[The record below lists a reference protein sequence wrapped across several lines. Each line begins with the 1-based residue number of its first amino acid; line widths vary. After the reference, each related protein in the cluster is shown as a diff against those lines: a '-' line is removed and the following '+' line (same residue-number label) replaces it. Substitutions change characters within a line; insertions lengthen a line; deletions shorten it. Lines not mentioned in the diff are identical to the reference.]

1 MNPESMDLTQI
12 ANAILAREISSTEIT
27 QWSIKRLGSIG
38 KSLNAVFRIY
48 EEKALE
54 RARELDLRLAR
65 GEVLGP
71 LHGVPLAHKDL
82 IGIKGHEM
90 HAGSAIRGGLI
101 ADETAWVMQC
111 MDRDGQVN
119 LGSLHMAELALSP
132 TGFNEHFGHPRNPW
146 NLEHV
151 CGGSSSGSGIAVAA
165 RLVFGS
171 IGSDTGGSIR
181 HPSAMCGVTGLK
193 PTQGLVSVSGVF
205 PLSKSLDCVGPIA
218 QTARDCAL
226 LLDSISRFDRLDPL
240 SSVRNVTNQLSY
252 SEMLSRAPKND
263 LKGLKIAIPQE
274 YYREDLDPEI
284 AKALDISLEV
294 LKALGATL
302 HITRVPDMAKING
315 MMQKVM
321 SSEAAFLHKQ
331 ALLET
336 PHLIAE
342 QVRLRMEPGL
352 KWSALEY
359 LDAVESRNKIRGEF
373 IDLAFDGCDL
383 IHIPAVISQ
392 TPSIEESTRGSVA
405 QVLATVSKLTYA
417 TRGINYLGLP
427 AMSVPIGFTK
437 SNMPIAMQLVA
448 KPFEESV
455 IFRVADQY
463 QGQVDWHRRVPS
475 CG

>member
-1 MNPESMDLTQI
+1 MNPASMDLTQI

-27 QWSIKRLGSIG
+27 QWSIKRLGSMG

-263 LKGLKIAIPQE
+263 LKG
-274 YYREDLDPEI
+274 
-284 AKALDISLEV
+284 
-294 LKALGATL
+294 
-302 HITRVPDMAKING
+302 
-315 MMQKVM
+315 
-321 SSEAAFLHKQ
+321 
-331 ALLET
+331 
-336 PHLIAE
+336 
-342 QVRLRMEPGL
+342 
-352 KWSALEY
+352 
-359 LDAVESRNKIRGEF
+359 
-373 IDLAFDGCDL
+373 
-383 IHIPAVISQ
+383 
-392 TPSIEESTRGSVA
+392 
-405 QVLATVSKLTYA
+405 
-417 TRGINYLGLP
+417 
-427 AMSVPIGFTK
+427 
-437 SNMPIAMQLVA
+437 
-448 KPFEESV
+448 
-455 IFRVADQY
+455 
-463 QGQVDWHRRVPS
+463 
-475 CG
+475 